1 MDDEERL
8 AQLSN
13 DLNEAHTL
21 VEIARRTVW
30 SAESDPENLD
40 EPSARMRQILD
51 HLDLAHAAIDTIID
65 EVESEREGT
74 IGPREGHRARSSTD
88 RSPRLPRRP
97 QMARIGCSGLC
108 SARPGQ
114 RLEQRRHVQPNRPR

>member
-1 MDDEERL
+1 MEDEERL

-30 SAESDPENLD
+30 SAESDAENLD
-40 EPSARMRQILD
+40 EPSPRMRQILD

-65 EVESEREGT
+65 EVEGERDGT
-74 IGPREGHRARSSTD
+74 AVPGERSSRT
-88 RSPRLPRRP
+88 
-97 QMARIGCSGLC
+97 II
-108 SARPGQ
+108 
-114 RLEQRRHVQPNRPR
+114 H

>member
-30 SAESDPENLD
+30 SAESDPEGHLD
-40 EPSARMRQILD
+40 EPSTRMRRVSSI
-51 HLDLAHAAIDTIID
+51 AWAWPT
-65 EVESEREGT
+65 
-74 IGPREGHRARSSTD
+74 PRSTPSST
-88 RSPRLPRRP
+88 RSRASAT
-97 QMARIGCSGLC
+97 AR
-108 SARPGQ
+108 
-114 RLEQRRHVQPNRPR
+114 

>member
-40 EPSARMRQILD
+40 EPSVRMRQILD

-65 EVESEREGT
+65 DVEGERDGT
-74 IGPREGHRARSSTD
+74 MIGPREGSSRT
-88 RSPRLPRRP
+88 
-97 QMARIGCSGLC
+97 II
-108 SARPGQ
+108 
-114 RLEQRRHVQPNRPR
+114 H

>member
-1 MDDEERL
+1 VDDEERL

-30 SAESDPENLD
+30 SAESEPENLD

-65 EVESEREGT
+65 EVEGERDGT
-74 IGPREGHRARSSTD
+74 MIGPREGSSRT
-88 RSPRLPRRP
+88 
-97 QMARIGCSGLC
+97 II
-108 SARPGQ
+108 
-114 RLEQRRHVQPNRPR
+114 H

>member
-30 SAESDPENLD
+30 SAEADAENPE

-51 HLDLAHAAIDTIID
+51 HLDLAHAAIDTVID
-65 EVESEREGT
+65 EVEGERDGT
-74 IGPREGHRARSSTD
+74 
-88 RSPRLPRRP
+88 LPGAGERP
-97 QMARIGCSGLC
+97 SRTII
-108 SARPGQ
+108 
-114 RLEQRRHVQPNRPR
+114 H

>member
-21 VEIARRTVW
+21 IEIARRTLW
-30 SAESDPENLD
+30 SAEADPENLD
-40 EPSARMRQILD
+40 EPSVRMRQILD

-65 EVESEREGT
+65 EVEGERDGT
-74 IGPREGHRARSSTD
+74 IVAPGE
-88 RSPRLPRRP
+88 RSPRT
-97 QMARIGCSGLC
+97 II
-108 SARPGQ
+108 
-114 RLEQRRHVQPNRPR
+114 H